1 MLWTLLLSQTGRS
14 HMALVSADATTIEAC
29 WQSGQERFELELI
42 KLLHRLTLAS
52 TATAT
57 DRPHHVSRHA
67 QEIPEHVRI
76 LGLCTIEDVMEEI
89 IGEEARPAQHREIGA
104 RSREIA
110 ISA

>member
-1 MLWTLLLSQTGRS
+1 M
-14 HMALVSADATTIEAC
+14 
-29 WQSGQERFELELI
+29 
-42 KLLHRLTLAS
+42 
-52 TATAT
+52 
-57 DRPHHVSRHA
+57 
-67 QEIPEHVRI
+67 RI